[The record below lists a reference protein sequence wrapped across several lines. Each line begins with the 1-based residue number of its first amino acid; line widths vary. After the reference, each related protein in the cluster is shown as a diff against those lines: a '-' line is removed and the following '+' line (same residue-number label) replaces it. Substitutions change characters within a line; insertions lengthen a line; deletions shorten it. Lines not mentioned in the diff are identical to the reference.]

1 MKRLRRGAPLALALS
16 LALISG
22 AFAGNNAGVTF
33 SLSGNGSA
41 VNVGPG
47 APVALQVTATGM
59 DSVKQFRVA
68 LKVSDASQ
76 FNLEATKI
84 SGLGAMQGAFDFL
97 GPLVDIDD
105 PTIVEMAGSE
115 LGGSSPGTSG
125 DLTFTVTVTTSAS
138 FTAADQATV
147 SFELISLAFDNT
159 ASDAFAADDLSHL
172 TLTVNPPIS
181 DPVLSATSATDV
193 SADYSAVGSGAGS
206 DGEVVVSVR
215 FADASGAAASG
226 QAIVFAVTNSG
237 SESINVDNS
246 LLVAAGSGTLFDA
259 VTNAAGIAT
268 LLLDAEGG
276 GDAGSTSASVSVS
289 TSADNSEGATQDL
302 SVDFSVTWDV
312 PVPAEL
318 ADFGGSVTPQSEV
331 VLAWAVPSQ
340 SNNLGW
346 EVFRSVD
353 NESFDRVGD
362 MVTGDGTLNEL
373 RTYEF
378 LDQELP
384 TADFVYYYLRQV
396 DFDGSAARSQTIEV
410 TLASVQVLPTVMSL
424 AQNFPNPFNPETTI
438 RFDIAT
444 EASVSVRIF
453 DITGQLIRTLVSD
466 SRAAGS
472 YTELW
477 DGRTDAGVRVGSGVY
492 FYELKAGSFSS
503 MKKMTFV
510 Q

>member
-41 VNVGPG
+41 ANVGPG
-47 APVALQVTATGM
+47 APVALEVTATGL

-76 FNLEATKI
+76 FNLEATTI

-138 FTAADQATV
+138 FTTADQATV

-159 ASDAFAADDLSHL
+159 ASDAFSADDLSDL

-206 DGEVVVSVR
+206 DGEVEVSVR

-226 QAIVFAVTNSG
+226 QSIEFAVTNSG
-237 SESINVDNS
+237 SESITIDGAE
-246 LLVAAGSGTLFDA
+246 LAAGSSISVNVDSDA
-259 VTNAAGIAT
+259 GSASI
-268 LLLDAEGG
+268 LLDAEGG
-276 GDAGSTSASVSVS
+276 GDAGSTSASVLVS

-302 SVDFSVTWDV
+302 SADFSVTWDV

-362 MVTGDGTLNEL
+362 MVTGEGTLNEL

-453 DITGQLIRTLVSD
+453 DITGQLVRTLVSD

-477 DGRTDAGVRVGSGVY
+477 DGRTDAGIRVGSGVY
-492 FYELKAGSFSS
+492 FYELKAGSFTS

>member
-1 MKRLRRGAPLALALS
+1 MMRLRRGALLTLALS

-33 SLSGNGSA
+33 SLSGSGSVA
-41 VNVGPG
+41 NVGPG
-47 APVALQVTATGM
+47 EQITLEVTASGL
-59 DSVKQFRVA
+59 DSVKQIQTNV
-68 LKVSDASQ
+68 KVSDASH
-76 FNLEATKI
+76 FDLTSTSI
-84 SGLGAMQGAFDFL
+84 SGLGAMQSAFDLL
-97 GPLVDIDD
+97 GGLVNIED
-105 PTIVEMAGSE
+105 PTVFEMAGSE
-115 LGGSSPGTSG
+115 LSQTSPGTSG

-138 FTAADQATV
+138 FTTDDMATV
-147 SFELISLAFDNT
+147 SFESILLAFDKT
-159 ASDAFAADDLSHL
+159 VDSDVFDADALSNL
-172 TLTVNPPIS
+172 TVTVNPPVS

-206 DGEVVVSVR
+206 DGEVEISVS

-226 QAIVFAVTNSG
+226 QSIAFDVTNNG
-237 SESINVDNS
+237 SESITIDGAE
-246 LLVAAGSGTLFDA
+246 LAAGSSTTVNVDSDA
-259 VTNAAGIAT
+259 GSASI
-268 LLLDAEGG
+268 LLDAEGG
-276 GDAGSTSASVSVS
+276 PFAGSTSASVSAT
-289 TSADNSEGATQDL
+289 TSADNSEGATLEL
-302 SVDFSVTWDV
+302 SADFSVTWDV

-318 ADFGGSVTPQSEV
+318 ADFGGSVTPQSQV

-353 NESFDRVGD
+353 NEAFDRVGD
-362 MVTGDGTLNEL
+362 MVTGEGTVNEF

-378 LDQELP
+378 LDEELP
-384 TADFVYYYLRQV
+384 AADFVYYYLRQV

-410 TLASVQVLPTVMSL
+410 ALASVQVLPTTMSL

-453 DITGQLIRTLVSD
+453 DITGQVVRTLVSD

-492 FYELKAGSFSS
+492 FYELKAGSFTS